1 MSPHMAEM
9 VSQPF
14 TAHESA
20 AKGARL
26 VRVGA
31 GGRKEEWE
39 LDSQVHSGFSSSIVK
54 EEVQP

>member
-1 MSPHMAEM
+1 MTEM